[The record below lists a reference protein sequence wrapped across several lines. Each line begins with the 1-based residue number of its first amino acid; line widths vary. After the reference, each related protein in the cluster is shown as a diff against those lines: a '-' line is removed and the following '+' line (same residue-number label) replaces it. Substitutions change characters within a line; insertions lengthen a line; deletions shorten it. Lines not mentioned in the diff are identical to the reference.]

1 MSSMIVDLNSF
12 NKFFVEQEKI
22 MNLFCVYGIDDHQK
36 YLFADFE
43 DELDANEYIHDILI
57 ALLDKD
63 HVPTE
68 IFWYNDP
75 KFKEKILRKIP
86 SRPEC
91 KIEIEKIKEVWPEI
105 IGPKFNSMTRV
116 ISFEHDIL
124 TIFCAN
130 TTLLSLLNQYEKPK
144 ILSKFK
150 TCLPTV
156 NIEEILFK
164 YKIEKK

>member
-1 MSSMIVDLNSF
+1 
-12 NKFFVEQEKI
+12 
-22 MNLFCVYGIDDHQK
+22 VYGIDDHQK
-36 YLFADFE
+36 YLFGEFE

-57 ALLDKD
+57 ALLDKN

-91 KIEIEKIKEVWPEI
+91 KIEIEKIKEVWPGI
-105 IGPKFNSMTRV
+105 IGKFDSMTRV
-116 ISFEHDIL
+116 ISFENDIL
-124 TIFCAN
+124 TIFCSN
-130 TTLLSLLNQYEKPK
+130 TTLRSLLNQYEKSN

-150 TCLPTV
+150 KCLPSV
-156 NIEEILFK
+156 NIEEILF
-164 YKIEKK
+164 EV